1 MWIIVFWCENVWILC
16 ILVSKNLAL
25 VCFWCQLKMVLV
37 STKRQISHMLSSSL
51 AAWWYWYNATTSM
64 RGNWAET
71 WTNLKLNP
79 SQSRH
84 RSEPQFN
91 PPSEFYFNSFTTREG
106 FSETIS
112 ILICLLWIGIGVE
125 YWKWYEMQFRPQ
137 NHFTEKC
144 GSFLMLLNETDR
156 STRIGQKLEI
166 VASFIWQ
173 SDQLCI
179 IRLRCPAAQF

>member
-1 MWIIVFWCENVWILC
+1 
-16 ILVSKNLAL
+16 
-25 VCFWCQLKMVLV
+25 
-37 STKRQISHMLSSSL
+37 
-51 AAWWYWYNATTSM
+51 M

-137 NHFTEKC
+137 NNFVEKC
-144 GSFLMLLNETDR
+144 GIFFRCFSMRQIEAPELDKNLKLLPFSSDNQINYASSDSTIL
-156 STRIGQKLEI
+156 TRITRGREGRALLGVSEPSFSGPGWWEI
-166 VASFIWQ
+166 
-173 SDQLCI
+173 
-179 IRLRCPAAQF
+179 

>member
-1 MWIIVFWCENVWILC
+1 MNYCVLVWKCVNFVYFSVQKSGISVF
-16 ILVSKNLAL
+16 LVSAENGAGVNKKTNI
-25 VCFWCQLKMVLV
+25 
-37 STKRQISHMLSSSL
+37 TYMLSSSL
-51 AAWWYWYNATTSM
+51 AAWGYNATTSM

-166 VASFIWQ
+166 VASFTWQ

-179 IRLRCPAAQF
+179 IRLWCQQHNSN

>member
-1 MWIIVFWCENVWILC
+1 MNYCVLVWKCVNFVYFSVQKSGISVF
-16 ILVSKNLAL
+16 LVSAENGAGVNKKTNI
-25 VCFWCQLKMVLV
+25 
-37 STKRQISHMLSSSL
+37 TYMLSSSL
-51 AAWWYWYNATTSM
+51 AAWGYNATTSM

-137 NHFTEKC
+137 NNFVEKC
-144 GSFLMLLNETDR
+144 GIFFRCFSMRQIEAPELDKNLKLLPFSSDNQ
-156 STRIGQKLEI
+156 INY
-166 VASFIWQ
+166 AS
-173 SDQLCI
+173 SDSD
-179 IRLRCPAAQF
+179 AQQHNSN